1 MPLELPFITLDVFTT
16 TRYKGNP
23 LAVVT
28 IPSSVP
34 TPPTQEQ
41 KQLIAREFNLSETVF
56 VHESTEGSSRKIDIF
71 ITDAELPFAGHPTV
85 GTAVS
90 LLKDGVNELVTKA
103 GPIAIEKES
112 ESFVKAGIPH
122 NVRLHKNT
130 LNAAQEKSLPGYLSY
145 VDAIRQAELEAPIFS
160 IVKGMSFAFVKLPD
174 LETLGQ
180 VTCSVGVFS
189 DSLLDEGWQ
198 EGIIGRLYYVEQQSD
213 DKDVVKVRTRM
224 VLNAFE
230 DPATGS
236 ASCALAAY
244 LTLHG
249 GRKDGKTRFELTQ
262 GVEMGRQSDIVVD
275 VTKKD
280 GALDTVSLAG
290 TAVQVMKGS
299 VTI

>member
-1 MPLELPFITLDVFTT
+1 MSLELPFITLDVFTT

-56 VHESTEGSSRKIDIF
+56 VHESEGSSRKIDIF
-71 ITDAELPFAGHPTV
+71 IVDAELPFAGHPTV

-90 LLKDGVNELVTKA
+90 LLKYGVSELVTKA
-103 GPIAIEKES
+103 GPIAIEKEGD
-112 ESFVKAGIPH
+112 SFVKAGIPH
-122 NVRLHKNT
+122 NVHLHRST
-130 LNAAQEKSLPGYLSY
+130 LSSAAEKSEPGYLSY

-160 IVKGMSFAFVKLPD
+160 IVKGMAFVFVKLPD

-180 VTCSVGVFS
+180 VNCSTGVFS
-189 DSLLDEGWQ
+189 PKLLDESWQ
-198 EGIIGRLYYVEQQSD
+198 DGIVGRLYYVDQESD
-213 DKDVVKVRTRM
+213 DESVVKVRTRM
-224 VLNAFE
+224 ILHSFE

-275 VTKKD
+275 ITKRD